1 MGTTE
6 TTLSTAEAAAWLGVG
21 AATVERAQARGR
33 LPKVLTPAILAQ
45 LRPDARAGGTPEGG
59 SDADA
64 GPDENTIE
72 LVVGMDYPGKVISVG
87 HCYRQVGG
95 QKFLH
100 KVAKRWRAALAES
113 LGVLAREALRAGGTL
128 ALPVTVR
135 IDADYVDAH
144 HATDPDNLA
153 KLTYDAVELALG
165 INDRHYTP
173 VAGVVSYGA
182 LIPSLTITVTVR
194 RA

>member
-21 AATVERAQARGR
+21 AATVARAQARGR

-45 LRPDARAGGTPEGG
+45 LRPDARAGATE
-59 SDADA
+59 DADA

-72 LVVGMDYPGKVISVG
+72 LVVPMDYPGKVISVG
-87 HCYRQVGG
+87 HCYHQVGG

-100 KVAKRWRAALAES
+100 KIAKRWRAALAAS
-113 LGVLAREALRAGGTL
+113 LGVLAREALRDGGTL
-128 ALPVTVR
+128 GLPVTVR

-144 HATDPDNLA
+144 HATDPDNLC

-165 INDRHYTP
+165 LNDRHFAP

>member
-45 LRPDARAGGTPEGG
+45 LRPDARAGE
-59 SDADA
+59 DADA
-64 GPDENTIE
+64 IAVATGPDENTIE

-128 ALPVTVR
+128 GLPVTVR